1 MHRKS
6 AYMESSLMG
15 SKGIKS
21 LLIAGM
27 TLVLLGCQS
36 TENKETSI
44 RFEGFIGF
52 KQAKPWAIT
61 FNDCTVY
68 RFSDA
73 KPYYWFDRSL
83 NKVSCYQFSETDKSE
98 LLGLFN
104 KIYQM
109 PSLTAPAK
117 SFIRFEQLD
126 ISSSGW
132 GAFPKVFDRQGEHW
146 IRVKE
151 GWIYL
156 QKADFALIE
165 VYQGQQDMKLKANHD
180 SYYNNH

>member
-1 MHRKS
+1 
-6 AYMESSLMG
+6 
-15 SKGIKS
+15 
-21 LLIAGM
+21 
-27 TLVLLGCQS
+27 
-36 TENKETSI
+36 
-44 RFEGFIGF
+44 
-52 KQAKPWAIT
+52 
-61 FNDCTVY
+61 
-68 RFSDA
+68 
-73 KPYYWFDRSL
+73 
-83 NKVSCYQFSETDKSE
+83 
-98 LLGLFN
+98 
-104 KIYQM
+104 M